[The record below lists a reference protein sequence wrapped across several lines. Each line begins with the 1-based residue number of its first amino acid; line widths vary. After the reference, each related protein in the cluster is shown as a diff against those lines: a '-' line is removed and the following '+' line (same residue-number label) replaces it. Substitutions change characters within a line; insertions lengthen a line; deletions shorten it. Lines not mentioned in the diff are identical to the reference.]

1 MSPVKPPF
9 LKLELIQG
17 DRRALEV
24 AAVWAIVFDP
34 AHLADYF
41 DRLAPA
47 GKLTLV
53 NERPCALAE
62 PCDPCAPR

>member
-1 MSPVKPPF
+1 MSPIEPPF

-17 DRRALEV
+17 DWRALEV

-41 DRLAPA
+41 ARLAPA
-47 GKLTLV
+47 GKLRLV
-53 NERPCALAE
+53 SAPCASAA
-62 PCDPCAPR
+62 PCEPCAPR